1 MILNKTKKLK
11 KGISLMVLI
20 ITIIVV
26 IILAAVVIL
35 TLSKN
40 NPIESAKEAAFKE
53 DMRAYQDELAM
64 TVSKQYAEAGGHR
77 DNKITTLQFEKIK
90 EYIPSFIEKYKEKIY
105 IQNDNLVYNNDEISE
120 KEFDWL
126 NSLKIEQMAINS
138 GNISAN
144 LKKYYSKDIINYST
158 GNDSLDNSD
167 IGWKIFYADE
177 NNIYLIADDFIDF
190 EYIPKGK
197 NNTEVTVKDNNRNY
211 IIGFDN
217 VVNDYTGTVDIL
229 NSKAINWITWASRF
243 PDTETNAA
251 KTIAYLLDTN
261 VWNIYEGEKAEYAI
275 GAPTLELYSAAY
287 DKLYD
292 DGFTF
297 GIGKKGYSISKEY
310 INSIFPKKNKNGGS
324 FWLASPPSASYWT
337 TNNIF
342 YTGYGSGQTRV
353 FRSGYSGVGGALR
366 PVICLKEGI
375 SLKETENGYEIY

>member
-1 MILNKTKKLK
+1 MKINKS
-11 KGISLMVLI
+11 KGISLIVLI
-20 ITIIVV
+20 VTIIVV

-40 NPIESAKEAAFKE
+40 NPIESAKEARFKE
-53 DMRAYQDELAM
+53 DVRTFQDELALS
-64 TVSKQYAEAGGHR
+64 VSKQYAEAGGHR

-197 NNTEVTVKDNNRNY
+197 NNTEVTVKDNNRKY

-324 FWLASPPSASYWT
+324 FWLASPPSGSYWT
-337 TNNIF
+337 TDFIF

>member
-342 YTGYGSGQTRV
+342 YTGYGSGSTRV
-353 FRSGYSGVGGALR
+353 FRDEYKGSGSLR